1 MMMSNFLSNF
11 QHPTSNIQ
19 NYVVQIMDE
28 TLDNFYSLDIHRV
41 AEGDSGDIFEDI
53 IEIAEGEVRRRRRR
67 PHPDRISITVGNI
80 CWRAVQWLP
89 RSNVRL
95 TDQKLI
101 TILWQMPRLNASVI
115 FHLINEVT
123 IGIIDLYSSL

>member
-1 MMMSNFLSNF
+1 MES
-11 QHPTSNIQ
+11 
-19 NYVVQIMDE
+19 
-28 TLDNFYSLDIHRV
+28 
-41 AEGDSGDIFEDI
+41 ADIFEDI
-53 IEIAEGEVRRRRRR
+53 IEIAEGEVKER

-80 CWRAVQWLP
+80 CWRAEQSVV

-101 TILWQMPRLNASVI
+101 TILRQMPGLNASVI